1 MKNLQKCQREFLLDV
16 FQQDAAENQ
25 REYLQH
31 CLKLPREMYLRAWV
45 TRIRYLSRMARYLPC
60 LADMEDAPAGI
71 ERANRELS
79 EIELCQLIMRAIPS
93 EWRESYRCLPQG
105 RFTPADSDKLLR
117 DLEPIETKDRSAKR
131 KMANG
136 GGPSIPRKKFKTG
149 GNGNGDRAG
158 RASASGGGH
167 GGSPKKKHCDL
178 CAKYGGRPE
187 THYTNQCRRWDK
199 NGKPLKGFSQGR
211 NEKSGDNKK
220 QFSQFMTFMTQV
232 RAYEKKR
239 AKDKKS
245 KRKRK
250 RDDSD
255 SDSDS
260 E

>member
-1 MKNLQKCQREFLLDV
+1 MKNLAKCQREFLLDC

-31 CLKLPREMYLRAWV
+31 CLKMPWEMYLRAWV
-45 TRIRYLSRMARYLPC
+45 TRIRHLSRMVRYLPC

-79 EIELCQLIMRAIPS
+79 KIELFQLIMRAIPS

-117 DLEPIETKDRSAKR
+117 DLEPIEAKDRSMKR

-136 GGPSIPRKKFKTG
+136 GGPSIPRKKFKQGGG
-149 GNGNGDRAG
+149 GNGDKAG
-158 RASASGGGH
+158 RASASGGGQ
-167 GGSPKKKHCDL
+167 GGPPKKKHCGL
-178 CAKYGGRPE
+178 CEKFGGRPE
-187 THYTNQCRRWDK
+187 THYTNQCRRWTKD
-199 NGKPLKGFSQGR
+199 GKPLKGFSQGK
-211 NEKSGDNKK
+211 NDKNGVNKK
-220 QFSQFMTFMTQV
+220 QFSQFMTFMSQV
-232 RAYEKKR
+232 TAFEKKR
-239 AKDKKS
+239 AKDK